1 MTRLAPQKIELL
13 NSLVSEISRNYA
25 RGRVIV
31 GVDGIADTA
40 EFADDLAEALKNA
53 GRAAF
58 RASMRNFREPRVLR
72 YSAGSL
78 PTSDTYDIETLHRV
92 LIDPFRDGGTGSFVL
107 AAYDA
112 ERDAPI
118 EPKWITAKADALLIV
133 DFPEIIAAFAPRPF
147 LASSPI
153 GDSNFEVSGVKD
165 SIAAAHP
172 IYELL
177 GAADAIQANYPN
189 CAHDFPEV
197 VREVTYK
204 FFDKHLRGK

>member
-13 NSLVSEISRNYA
+13 NSLVSEILSNYA

-31 GVDGIADTA
+31 AVDGIADTA

-133 DFPEIIAAFAPRPF
+133 DGASLHIA
-147 LASSPI
+147 
-153 GDSNFEVSGVKD
+153 E
-165 SIAAAHP
+165 
-172 IYELL
+172 
-177 GAADAIQANYPN
+177 
-189 CAHDFPEV
+189 
-197 VREVTYK
+197 
-204 FFDKHLRGK
+204 LRGLWHYSIWLAPHNEPDTVMTRYIKQVKPQALATAIVDASDQDRPRRLFADSC

>member
-1 MTRLAPQKIELL
+1 MTRLAPQKVELL
-13 NSLVSEISRNYA
+13 SSLVSEISRNHA

-31 GVDGIADTA
+31 AVDGIADTA

-78 PTSDTYDIETLHRV
+78 PTSDTYDVETLHRV

-107 AAYDA
+107 AAFDA

-133 DFPEIIAAFAPRPF
+133 DGASLHIA
-147 LASSPI
+147 
-153 GDSNFEVSGVKD
+153 E
-165 SIAAAHP
+165 
-172 IYELL
+172 
-177 GAADAIQANYPN
+177 
-189 CAHDFPEV
+189 
-197 VREVTYK
+197 
-204 FFDKHLRGK
+204 LRGLWHYSIWLAPHNEPDTVMTRYIKQVKPQALATAIVDASDQDRPRRLFADSC

>member
-1 MTRLAPQKIELL
+1 MTRWAPQKTDVLDAL
-13 NSLVSEISRNYA
+13 AAEILHNYP

-31 GVDGIADTA
+31 AVDGIDGAA
-40 EFADDLAEALKNA
+40 EFTDDLAEAFKNA

-78 PTSDTYDIETLHRV
+78 PTTETYDLETLHRV

-118 EPKWITAKADALLIV
+118 EPKWITAKADALLLV
-133 DFPEIIAAFAPRPF
+133 DGASLQAAELRGLWHYAVWIEPSGAANAELATYIKQVKPRA
-147 LASSPI
+147 LASAIIDASDPERPRRLFA
-153 GDSNFEVSGVKD
+153 DS
-165 SIAAAHP
+165 
-172 IYELL
+172 
-177 GAADAIQANYPN
+177 
-189 CAHDFPEV
+189 C
-197 VREVTYK
+197 
-204 FFDKHLRGK
+204 

>member
-31 GVDGIADTA
+31 AVDGIADTA

-133 DFPEIIAAFAPRPF
+133 DG
-147 LASSPI
+147 ASLHTA
-153 GDSNFEVSGVKD
+153 E
-165 SIAAAHP
+165 
-172 IYELL
+172 
-177 GAADAIQANYPN
+177 
-189 CAHDFPEV
+189 
-197 VREVTYK
+197 
-204 FFDKHLRGK
+204 LRGLWHYSIWLAPHNEPDAVMTRYIKQVKPQALATAIVDASDQDRPRRLFADSC

>member
-13 NSLVSEISRNYA
+13 DSLVSEISRNYA

-31 GVDGIADTA
+31 AVDGIADTA

-78 PTSDTYDIETLHRV
+78 PTSDTYDVETLHRV

-133 DFPEIIAAFAPRPF
+133 DGASLHTAELRGLWHYSIWLVPHSEPDNVMTRYIKQVKPQG
-147 LASSPI
+147 LASAIVDASDQDRPRRLFA
-153 GDSNFEVSGVKD
+153 DS
-165 SIAAAHP
+165 
-172 IYELL
+172 
-177 GAADAIQANYPN
+177 
-189 CAHDFPEV
+189 C
-197 VREVTYK
+197 
-204 FFDKHLRGK
+204 